1 GPPPNNQM
9 GGRERRGSC
18 TNNETETV
26 LKLYQDPNVLR
37 KVQGLNAQAK
47 GEVQI
52 IISGRG
58 RAIQA
63 RGEVII
69 SGRGRAIELHIL
81 RQLHREA
88 GTWRYQGV
96 VRTSV
101 MT

>member
-1 GPPPNNQM
+1 M

-18 TNNETETV
+18 TNNDTETV

-52 IISGRG
+52 LISGRG

-63 RGEVII
+63 KGEVLMGGGGNRN
-69 SGRGRAIELHIL
+69 SFFW
-81 RQLHREA
+81 QLHGEA
-88 GTWRYQGV
+88 GTWWYQGV